1 MARRDVER
9 PAAHLGAGGATSGT
23 TAQGDARAA
32 DPRAQDYAREI
43 AARRGPPMARYTQPV
58 GGGPAPPIPALD
70 QEPVPTFL
78 ALAHPDVVDV
88 PVNRPLL
95 ETRSAFAVG
104 KGDPDFLAFLDA
116 WIEAREAD
124 TWLPT
129 THRYWFRTL
138 QWRD

>member
-1 MARRDVER
+1 M
-9 PAAHLGAGGATSGT
+9 
-23 TAQGDARAA
+23 TA
-32 DPRAQDYAREI
+32 
-43 AARRGPPMARYTQPV
+43 V
-58 GGGPAPPIPALD
+58 PALEVRD
-70 QEPVPTFL
+70 LSVEFRTRGGVVR
-78 ALAHPDVVDV
+78 ALEHVG
-88 PVNRPLL
+88 
-95 ETRSAFAVG
+95 FAVG